1 MHCINLWIGTFSRCS
16 RKMLY
21 LSTTAE
27 LNGATNP
34 DAGIV
39 CPTGFVKKLAE
50 GVVYAPILSLSDPG
64 HKGRFAPSDERFCL
78 SRTAPSTSSRERSY
92 PGSTCCCAQRQS
104 ENFTE

>member
-27 LNGATNP
+27 LHGATNP

-50 GVVYAPILSLSDPG
+50 GVGFEPTVELLLRLISSQVPLTTQPPLHRENSERNTCYL
-64 HKGRFAPSDERFCL
+64 KGCDGLADWTPNVDRAY
-78 SRTAPSTSSRERSY
+78 RE
-92 PGSTCCCAQRQS
+92 
-104 ENFTE
+104 